1 MSKYNLTLP
10 KMGESVEEATIVNWL
25 KNVGD
30 NIKMDDFIVEVA
42 TDKVDSEVPSDVEGV
57 LIEKCFEINDVVKVG
72 ETLCVIEVKKGV
84 SKKNIE
90 TIPNIELLEIEDKP
104 SEIEVIEEAKQ
115 ESKHSFLSPLVRS
128 IIEKEKI
135 TDKQLDKI
143 KGSGKGGRLTKKD
156 LLQFLGKTQEQQPS
170 EEFVKSF
177 YEKTKQSFSESDTTR
192 ELSRFEKMTSEHMI
206 QSKNE
211 SVHAQM
217 FIEADITNLSDW
229 RENQKEKFLQREK
242 FKLTITYPLVKIV
255 SQVLREFPSLNAVLS
270 DNNLILKKDINIGI
284 ATALGNGNLIV
295 PVIKNADQL
304 SLLGICKS
312 ANDLIINAR
321 NNELKPDDVSDG
333 TFTITNIG
341 IFDSLTGTA
350 IINQPQLGIIAFG
363 AIRKLPRVIETN
375 KGDFIGIRKVIMI
388 SLSFDHRIINGAM
401 GGLFLKRIKEL
412 IQNWD
417 NSVEILSL
425 IHISEPTRPR

>member
-1 MSKYNLTLP
+1 
-10 KMGESVEEATIVNWL
+10 MGESVEEATIVNWL

-72 ETLCVIEVKKGV
+72 ETLCVIEVNEGV
-84 SKKNIE
+84 SKKIIE
-90 TIPNIELLEIEDKP
+90 TIPNIELLEIEEKP
-104 SEIEVIEEAKQ
+104 SESEVTQEAKQ

-128 IIEKEKI
+128 IIEKEEIK
-135 TDKQLDKI
+135 DRQLDKI

-156 LLQFLGKTQEQQPS
+156 LLQFLGKSEDQQPS
-170 EEFVKSF
+170 EEFEKSF
-177 YEKTKQSFSESDTTR
+177 YEKAKQSFSEADTTR

-217 FIEADITNLSDW
+217 FIESDITNLSEW

-270 DNNLILKKDINIGI
+270 DNNLILKKDINVGI

-401 GGLFLKRIKEL
+401 GGLFLKRVKEL

-417 NSVEILSL
+417 NSVEI
-425 IHISEPTRPR
+425 

>member
-72 ETLCVIEVKKGV
+72 ETLCVIEVKEGV

-90 TIPNIELLEIEDKP
+90 TIPNIELLEIEEKP
-104 SEIEVIEEAKQ
+104 CEIEVIEEAKQ

-135 TDKQLDKI
+135 TDQQLDKI

-156 LLQFLGKTQEQQPS
+156 LLQFLGKTEDQQPS
-170 EEFVKSF
+170 EEFEKSF

-270 DNNLILKKDINIGI
+270 DNNLMLKKDINIGI

-321 NNELKPDDVSDG
+321 NNDLKPDDVSDG

-401 GGLFLKRIKEL
+401 GGLFLKRVKEL

-417 NSVEILSL
+417 NSVEI
-425 IHISEPTRPR
+425 

>member
-90 TIPNIELLEIEDKP
+90 TIPNIELLEIEEKP

-135 TDKQLDKI
+135 TDQQLDKI

-156 LLQFLGKTQEQQPS
+156 LLKFLGKTEDQQPS
-170 EEFVKSF
+170 EDFEKSF

-417 NSVEILSL
+417 NSVEI
-425 IHISEPTRPR
+425 

>member
-10 KMGESVEEATIVNWL
+10 KMGESVDEATIVNWL

-30 NIKMDDFIVEVA
+30 NIKMDDFVVEVA
-42 TDKVDSEVPSDVEGV
+42 TDKVDSEVPSDVEGL

-72 ETLCVIEVKKGV
+72 ETLCVIELKEGV
-84 SKKNIE
+84 SKKIIE
-90 TIPNIELLEIEDKP
+90 TIPNLELLEIEENP
-104 SEIEVIEEAKQ
+104 SETEVIEEAKQ

-128 IIEKEKI
+128 IIEKEEI
-135 TDKQLDKI
+135 TDQQLDKI

-156 LLQFLGKTQEQQPS
+156 LLQFLGKTEEQEPS
-170 EEFVKSF
+170 LEFEKSF
-177 YEKTKQSFSESDTTR
+177 YEKEKQSFSESDTTR

-270 DNNLILKKDINIGI
+270 DNNLMIKKDINIGI

-401 GGLFLKRIKEL
+401 GGLFLKRVKEL

-417 NSVEILSL
+417 NSVEI
-425 IHISEPTRPR
+425 

>member
-72 ETLCVIEVKKGV
+72 EALCVIEVKEGV

-90 TIPNIELLEIEDKP
+90 TIPNIELLEIEEKP

-128 IIEKEKI
+128 IIEKEEI
-135 TDKQLDKI
+135 TDQQLDKI

-156 LLQFLGKTQEQQPS
+156 LLQFLGKS
-170 EEFVKSF
+170 EEQEPTLEFEKTF
-177 YEKTKQSFSESDTTR
+177 YEKAKQSFNESDTTR

-270 DNNLILKKDINIGI
+270 DNNLMLKKDINIGI

-321 NNELKPDDVSDG
+321 NNDLKPDDVSDG

-401 GGLFLKRIKEL
+401 GGLFLKRVKEL

-417 NSVEILSL
+417 NSVEI
-425 IHISEPTRPR
+425 

>member
-72 ETLCVIEVKKGV
+72 ETLCVIEVKEGV

-90 TIPNIELLEIEDKP
+90 TIPNIELLEIEEKP

-128 IIEKEKI
+128 IIEKEEI
-135 TDKQLDKI
+135 TDQQLDKI

-156 LLQFLGKTQEQQPS
+156 LLKFLGKTEDQQPS
-170 EEFVKSF
+170 EDFEKSF

-417 NSVEILSL
+417 NSVEI
-425 IHISEPTRPR
+425 

>member
-72 ETLCVIEVKKGV
+72 ETLCVIEVKEGV

-90 TIPNIELLEIEDKP
+90 TIPNIELLEIEEKP

-128 IIEKEKI
+128 IIEKEEI
-135 TDKQLDKI
+135 TDQQLDKI

-170 EEFVKSF
+170 EEFEKSF

-388 SLSFDHRIINGAM
+388 SLSFDHRIVNGAM

-417 NSVEILSL
+417 NSVEI
-425 IHISEPTRPR
+425 

>member
-72 ETLCVIEVKKGV
+72 ETLCVIEVKEGV

-90 TIPNIELLEIEDKP
+90 TIPNIELLEIEEKP

-128 IIEKEKI
+128 IIEKEEI
-135 TDKQLDKI
+135 TDQQLDKI

-156 LLQFLGKTQEQQPS
+156 LLQFLGKTEDQQPS
-170 EEFVKSF
+170 EEFEKSL

-417 NSVEILSL
+417 NSVEI
-425 IHISEPTRPR
+425 

>member
-72 ETLCVIEVKKGV
+72 ETLCVIEVKEGV

-90 TIPNIELLEIEDKP
+90 TIPNIELLEIEEKP

-135 TDKQLDKI
+135 TDQQLDKI

-156 LLQFLGKTQEQQPS
+156 LLQFLGKIEEQQPS
-170 EEFVKSF
+170 EEFEKSF
-177 YEKTKQSFSESDTTR
+177 YEKAKQSFSESDTTR

-417 NSVEILSL
+417 NSVEI
-425 IHISEPTRPR
+425 

>member
-72 ETLCVIEVKKGV
+72 ETLCVIEVKEGV

-90 TIPNIELLEIEDKP
+90 TIPNIELLEIEEKP

-128 IIEKEKI
+128 IIEKEEI
-135 TDKQLDKI
+135 TDQQLDKI

-156 LLQFLGKTQEQQPS
+156 LLQFLGKTEDQQPT
-170 EEFVKSF
+170 EEFEKSF

-270 DNNLILKKDINIGI
+270 DNNLIRKKDINIGI

-417 NSVEILSL
+417 NSVEI
-425 IHISEPTRPR
+425 

>member
-72 ETLCVIEVKKGV
+72 ETLCVIEVSEGV

-90 TIPNIELLEIEDKP
+90 TIPNIELLEIEEKP
-104 SEIEVIEEAKQ
+104 SEIEVIEETKQ

-128 IIEKEKI
+128 IIEKEEI
-135 TDKQLDKI
+135 TDQQLDKI

-156 LLQFLGKTQEQQPS
+156 LLQFLGKSQEQEPTLES
-170 EEFVKSF
+170 EKSF
-177 YEKTKQSFSESDTTR
+177 YEKAKQTFSESDTTR

-229 RENQKEKFLQREK
+229 RENQKEKFFQREK

-255 SQVLREFPSLNAVLS
+255 SQVLREFPSINAVLS

-417 NSVEILSL
+417 NSVEI
-425 IHISEPTRPR
+425 

>member
-72 ETLCVIEVKKGV
+72 ETLCVIELNEGV
-84 SKKNIE
+84 SKKIIE
-90 TIPNIELLEIEDKP
+90 TIPNIELLEIEEKP
-104 SEIEVIEEAKQ
+104 SESEVTQEAKQ

-128 IIEKEKI
+128 IIEKEEI
-135 TDKQLDKI
+135 TDRQLDKI

-156 LLQFLGKTQEQQPS
+156 LLQFLGKSEDQQPS
-170 EEFVKSF
+170 EEFEKSF
-177 YEKTKQSFSESDTTR
+177 YEKAKQSFSEADTTR

-270 DNNLILKKDINIGI
+270 DNNLMLKKDINIGI

-321 NNELKPDDVSDG
+321 NNDLKPDDVSDG

-363 AIRKLPRVIETN
+363 AIRKLPRVIVPN

-401 GGLFLKRIKEL
+401 GGLFLKRVKEL

-417 NSVEILSL
+417 NSVEI
-425 IHISEPTRPR
+425 

>member
-57 LIEKCFEINDVVKVG
+57 LIEKRFEINDVVKVG
-72 ETLCVIEVKKGV
+72 ETLCVIEVKEGV
-84 SKKNIE
+84 SKKIIE
-90 TIPNIELLEIEDKP
+90 TIPSIELLEIEEKT
-104 SEIEVIEEAKQ
+104 SETEVIEEVKQ
-115 ESKHSFLSPLVRS
+115 ESKHSFLSPLVKS
-128 IIEKEKI
+128 IIEKEQI
-135 TDKQLDKI
+135 TDQQLDKI

-156 LLQFLGKTQEQQPS
+156 LLQFLGKTEEQQPS
-170 EEFVKSF
+170 EEFEKSF
-177 YEKTKQSFSESDTTR
+177 YEKAKQSFSESDTSR

-312 ANDLIINAR
+312 ANHLIINAR

-417 NSVEILSL
+417 NSVEI
-425 IHISEPTRPR
+425 

>member
-72 ETLCVIEVKKGV
+72 ETLCVIELNEGV
-84 SKKNIE
+84 SKKIIE
-90 TIPNIELLEIEDKP
+90 TIPNIELLEIEEKP
-104 SEIEVIEEAKQ
+104 LEIEVIEEAKQ

-128 IIEKEKI
+128 IIEKEEI
-135 TDKQLDKI
+135 TDRQLDKI

-156 LLQFLGKTQEQQPS
+156 LLQFLGKSEDQQPS
-170 EEFVKSF
+170 EEFEKSF
-177 YEKTKQSFSESDTTR
+177 YEKAKQSFSEADTAR

-270 DNNLILKKDINIGI
+270 DNNLMLKKDINIGI

-321 NNELKPDDVSDG
+321 NNDLKPDDVSDG

-401 GGLFLKRIKEL
+401 GGLFLKRVKEL

-417 NSVEILSL
+417 NSVEI
-425 IHISEPTRPR
+425 

>member
-72 ETLCVIEVKKGV
+72 ETLCVIEVKEGV

-90 TIPNIELLEIEDKP
+90 TIPNIELLEIEEKP

-128 IIEKEKI
+128 IIEKEEI
-135 TDKQLDKI
+135 TDRQLDKI

-156 LLQFLGKTQEQQPS
+156 LLQFLGKTEEQQPS
-170 EEFVKSF
+170 EEFEKSF
-177 YEKTKQSFSESDTTR
+177 YEKAKQSFSESDTTR

-417 NSVEILSL
+417 NSVEI
-425 IHISEPTRPR
+425 

>member
-72 ETLCVIEVKKGV
+72 ETLCVIEVKEGV
-84 SKKNIE
+84 SKKIIE
-90 TIPNIELLEIEDKP
+90 TIPNIELLEIEEKP
-104 SEIEVIEEAKQ
+104 SETEVIEEAKQ

-128 IIEKEKI
+128 IIEKEQI
-135 TDKQLDKI
+135 TDQQLDKI

-156 LLQFLGKTQEQQPS
+156 LLQFLGKTEEQQPS
-170 EEFVKSF
+170 EEFEKSF
-177 YEKTKQSFSESDTTR
+177 YEKAKQSFSESDTTR

-270 DNNLILKKDINIGI
+270 DNNLMLKKDINIGI

-321 NNELKPDDVSDG
+321 NNDLKPDDVSDG

-401 GGLFLKRIKEL
+401 GGLFLKRVKEL

-417 NSVEILSL
+417 NSVEI
-425 IHISEPTRPR
+425 

>member
-1 MSKYNLTLP
+1 MNKYNLTLP

-30 NIKMDDFIVEVA
+30 DIKMDDFIVEVA

-72 ETLCVIEVKKGV
+72 ETLCVIEVKEGV
-84 SKKNIE
+84 SKKIIE
-90 TIPNIELLEIEDKP
+90 TIPNIELLEIEEKP
-104 SEIEVIEEAKQ
+104 SDTEVIEEAKQ

-128 IIEKEKI
+128 IIEKEEI
-135 TDKQLDKI
+135 TDQQLDKI

-156 LLQFLGKTQEQQPS
+156 LLKFLGKTEDQQPS
-170 EEFVKSF
+170 EDFEKSF

-417 NSVEILSL
+417 NSVEI
-425 IHISEPTRPR
+425 

>member
-1 MSKYNLTLP
+1 
-10 KMGESVEEATIVNWL
+10 MGESVEEATIVNWL

-72 ETLCVIEVKKGV
+72 ETLCVIEVKEGI

-90 TIPNIELLEIEDKP
+90 TIPNIELLEIEEKP

-128 IIEKEKI
+128 IIEKEEI
-135 TDKQLDKI
+135 TDQQLDKI

-156 LLQFLGKTQEQQPS
+156 LLQFLGKTEDQQPS
-170 EEFVKSF
+170 EEFEKSF
-177 YEKTKQSFSESDTTR
+177 YEKTKQSLSESDTTR

-242 FKLTITYPLVKIV
+242 FKLTITYPLVQIV

-270 DNNLILKKDINIGI
+270 DNNLMLKKDINIGI

-321 NNELKPDDVSDG
+321 NNDLKPDDVSDG

-375 KGDFIGIRKVIMI
+375 KGDFIGIRKVIII

-401 GGLFLKRIKEL
+401 GGLFLKRVKEL

-417 NSVEILSL
+417 NSVEI
-425 IHISEPTRPR
+425 